1 MSFNWDS
8 VGELRSS
15 LHLPTGEVLVRLSHR
30 GHGFD
35 SAVAWWWD
43 RYPPRGQNGDLNSL
57 AELRDR

>member
-15 LHLPTGEVLVRLSHR
+15 LHLPMGEVLVRLSHR

-35 SAVAWWWD
+35 SAVARWWD
-43 RYPPRGQNGDLNSL
+43 QYPPRGQNGDLSSP